1 MERKLIQYLPYV
13 VREYAQMK
21 GIMESEQPLF
31 EKAWDE
37 AKNILDNQFIF
48 TADELGIQKWE
59 VILNIMPK
67 GTETLEERRFRI
79 LSRYNEQLP
88 YTLKQLRA
96 ILETLCGKENYTAEI
111 AEGSYTLVVKVS
123 REAKRNLQDIE
134 TLLHRITPQNL
145 VLQLFQRYNTH
156 KELSPFT
163 HKYLSQ
169 YTHAQLRNEVLT

>member
-1 MERKLIQYLPYV
+1 MERTLIQYLPFV

-21 GIMESEQPLF
+21 GIMESEQPIF

-37 AKNILDNQFIF
+37 AKRVLDNQFIF

-59 VILNIMPK
+59 AILNIMPK

-96 ILETLCGKENYTAEI
+96 ILETLCGKGNYTTEI
-111 AEGSYTLVVKVS
+111 AEGSYILIVRVGLA
-123 REAKRNLQDIE
+123 AKSNFQDVE
-134 TLLHRITPQNL
+134 TLLHRVTPQNL
-145 VLQLFQRYNTH
+145 IIQLNQMYNTH
-156 KELSPFT
+156 KDLAQFT

-169 YTHAQLRNEVLT
+169 YTQDQLRNEVLT